1 MNNTKLSISTNT
13 TNKVSISNFTN
24 DQLKAYNELMKFIDS
39 PFDNK
44 DYKRALVG
52 AAGTGKT
59 FLVRA
64 LLSNSTLSYSL
75 IGLSAPTH
83 KACRVLGESIHISG
97 IKVNTI
103 QSDLGLR
110 LNFDIDKFD
119 PNNPPFDPKGKIK
132 IGNYKLYIVDEASMI
147 NSRLCIFLEKTCV
160 SNKCKIIFI
169 GDDSQ
174 LAPVGEKY
182 SSAFRN
188 IKSYSLKQIV
198 RQGEDN
204 PVSYL
209 LDLLRYDINHK
220 TYKFL
225 NYIQRFKE
233 QFNADYTKGY
243 QVCDANTFN
252 QTVYNNFNDEELTRN
267 VDYAKVISYTNLNVS
282 SWNKFIR
289 NSIIADSDKSIL
301 TKNDLIISYVTIVN
315 EFNDCVIKNSE
326 EYIINDIQNFT
337 DSRYDKN
344 GLKGFL
350 VKFQAI
356 HGGDITTPLFII
368 DHTDSYTVQKYV
380 QINNSMIEA
389 AKTARAN
396 IRNEKWKSYF
406 AFKEYCLL
414 MVNILSPD
422 GKIITSRSLDYG
434 FALTSHKSQGSTF
447 DTALVDVNDIVFDK
461 YGQPYT
467 DAEEVNRRLYVACS
481 RCKNKLYLKF
491 GR

>member
-1 MNNTKLSISTNT
+1 MNNTKLSISASA
-13 TNKVSISNFTN
+13 TNKVSTSNFTN
-24 DQLKAYNELMKFIDS
+24 DQLKAYDELMKFIDS
-39 PFDNK
+39 PFNNK
-44 DYKRALVG
+44 DYKRALIG

-64 LLSNSTLSYSL
+64 LLLNSTLSYSL

-147 NSRLCIFLEKTCV
+147 NSRLCMFLEKTCV
-160 SNKCKIIFI
+160 SNKCKLVCI

-174 LAPVGEKY
+174 LSPVGEKY

-198 RQGEDN
+198 RQGDDN

-209 LDLLRYDINHK
+209 LELLRYDINHK

-225 NYIQRFKE
+225 NHIQRFKE

-356 HGGDITTPLFII
+356 HGGDITTPLFVI
-368 DHTDSYTVQKYV
+368 DHTDSYTVQRYV

-414 MVNILSPD
+414 MVNIISPD

>member
-1 MNNTKLSISTNT
+1 MNNTKLSISTNA

-39 PFDNK
+39 PFDSK

-233 QFNADYTKGY
+233 QVNADYTKGY

-289 NSIIADSDKSIL
+289 NSIIANSDKSIL

-356 HGGDITTPLFII
+356 HGGDITTPLFVI
-368 DHTDSYTVQKYV
+368 DHTDSYTVQRYV

-461 YGQPYT
+461 YGQPYA

>member
-1 MNNTKLSISTNT
+1 MNNTKLSISASA
-13 TNKVSISNFTN
+13 TNKVSTSNFTN
-24 DQLKAYNELMKFIDS
+24 DQLKAYDELMKFIDS
-39 PFDNK
+39 PFDSK
-44 DYKRALVG
+44 DYKRALIG

-64 LLSNSTLSYSL
+64 LLLNSTLSYSL

-97 IKVNTI
+97 IKANTI

-160 SNKCKIIFI
+160 SNKCKIIYI
-169 GDDSQ
+169 GDDNQIS
-174 LAPVGEKY
+174 PVGEKY

-356 HGGDITTPLFII
+356 HGGDITTPLFVI
-368 DHTDSYTVQKYV
+368 DHTDSYTVQRYV

-414 MVNILSPD
+414 MVNIISPD

-461 YGQPYT
+461 YGQPYS
-467 DAEEVNRRLYVACS
+467 DAEEINRRLYVACS

-491 GR
+491 

>member
-1 MNNTKLSISTNT
+1 MNNTKLSISASA
-13 TNKVSISNFTN
+13 TNKVSTSNFTN
-24 DQLKAYNELMKFIDS
+24 DQLKAYDELMKFIDS
-39 PFDNK
+39 PFNNK
-44 DYKRALVG
+44 DYKRALIG

-64 LLSNSTLSYSL
+64 LLLNSTLSYSL

-147 NSRLCIFLEKTCV
+147 NSRLCMFLEKTCV

-169 GDDSQ
+169 GDNSQ

-209 LDLLRYDINHK
+209 LELLRYDINHK

-225 NYIQRFKE
+225 NHIQRFKE

-356 HGGDITTPLFII
+356 HGGDITTPLFVI
-368 DHTDSYTVQKYV
+368 DHTDSYTVQRYV

-396 IRNEKWKSYF
+396 IRNEKWKLYF

-414 MVNILSPD
+414 MVN
-422 GKIITSRSLDYG
+422 
-434 FALTSHKSQGSTF
+434 
-447 DTALVDVNDIVFDK
+447 
-461 YGQPYT
+461 
-467 DAEEVNRRLYVACS
+467 RLWICFNFS
-481 RCKNKLYLKF
+481 
-491 GR
+491 

>member
-1 MNNTKLSISTNT
+1 MNNTKLSISASA
-13 TNKVSISNFTN
+13 TNKVSTSNFTN
-24 DQLKAYNELMKFIDS
+24 DQLKAYDELMKFIDS
-39 PFDNK
+39 PFNNK
-44 DYKRALVG
+44 DYKRALIG

-64 LLSNSTLSYSL
+64 LLLNSTLSYSL

-147 NSRLCIFLEKTCV
+147 NSRLCMFLEKTCV

-169 GDDSQ
+169 GDNSQ

-182 SSAFRN
+182 SSAFVN

-209 LDLLRYDINHK
+209 LELLRYDINHK

-252 QTVYNNFNDEELTRN
+252 QIVYNNFNDEELTRN

-356 HGGDITTPLFII
+356 HGGDITAPLFVI
-368 DHTDSYTVQKYV
+368 DHTDSYTVQRYV
-380 QINNSMIEA
+380 QINNGMVEA

-396 IRNEKWKSYF
+396 IRNEKWKEYF

-414 MVNILSPD
+414 MVNIISPD

-434 FALTSHKSQGSTF
+434 FALTAHKSQGSTF

-461 YGQPYT
+461 YGQPYA

>member
-1 MNNTKLSISTNT
+1 MNNTKLSISASA
-13 TNKVSISNFTN
+13 TNKVSTSNFTN
-24 DQLKAYNELMKFIDS
+24 DQLKAYDELMKFIDS
-39 PFDNK
+39 PFNSK
-44 DYKRALVG
+44 DYKRALIG

-59 FLVRA
+59 FLVKA

-147 NSRLCIFLEKTCV
+147 NSRLCMFLEKTCV
-160 SNKCKIIFI
+160 SNKCKLVYI
-169 GDDSQ
+169 GDSSQ
-174 LAPVGEKY
+174 LSPVGDKY

-198 RQGEDN
+198 RQGDDN

-356 HGGDITTPLFII
+356 HGGDITTPLFVI
-368 DHTDSYTVQKYV
+368 DHTDSYTVQRYV
-380 QINNSMIEA
+380 QINNSTIEA

-414 MVNILSPD
+414 MVNIISPD

>member
-1 MNNTKLSISTNT
+1 MNNTKLSISASA
-13 TNKVSISNFTN
+13 TNKVSTSNFTN
-24 DQLKAYNELMKFIDS
+24 DQLKAYDELMKFIDS
-39 PFDNK
+39 PFNNK
-44 DYKRALVG
+44 DYKRALIG

-64 LLSNSTLSYSL
+64 LLLNSTLSYSL

-160 SNKCKIIFI
+160 SNKCKLVYI
-169 GDDSQ
+169 GDNSQ
-174 LAPVGEKY
+174 LSPVSEKY

-198 RQGEDN
+198 RQGDDN

-209 LDLLRYDINHK
+209 LELLRYDINHK
-220 TYKFL
+220 TYTFL

-356 HGGDITTPLFII
+356 HGGDITTPLFVI
-368 DHTDSYTVQKYV
+368 DHTDSYTVQRYV

-389 AKTARAN
+389 AKTSRAN

-414 MVNILSPD
+414 MVNIISPD

-434 FALTSHKSQGSTF
+434 FALTAHKSQGSTF

-461 YGQPYT
+461 YGQPYA

>member
-1 MNNTKLSISTNT
+1 MNNTKLSISASA
-13 TNKVSISNFTN
+13 TNKVSTSNFTN
-24 DQLKAYNELMKFIDS
+24 DQLKAYDELMKFIDS
-39 PFDNK
+39 PFDSK
-44 DYKRALVG
+44 DYKRALIG

-64 LLSNSTLSYSL
+64 LLLNSTLSYSL

-356 HGGDITTPLFII
+356 HGGDITTPLFVI
-368 DHTDSYTVQKYV
+368 DHTDSYTVQRYV

-389 AKTARAN
+389 AKIARAN

-414 MVNILSPD
+414 MVNIISPD

-434 FALTSHKSQGSTF
+434 FALTAHKSQGSTF

-461 YGQPYT
+461 YGQPYA

>member
-1 MNNTKLSISTNT
+1 MNNTKLSISASA
-13 TNKVSISNFTN
+13 TNKVSTSNFTN
-24 DQLKAYNELMKFIDS
+24 DQLKAYDELMKFIDS

-44 DYKRALVG
+44 DYKRALIG

-64 LLSNSTLSYSL
+64 LLLNSTLSYSL

-225 NYIQRFKE
+225 NHIQRFKE

-356 HGGDITTPLFII
+356 HGGDITTPLFVI
-368 DHTDSYTVQKYV
+368 DHTDSYTVQRYV

-396 IRNEKWKSYF
+396 IRNEKWKLYF

-414 MVNILSPD
+414 MVNIISPD
-422 GKIITSRSLDYG
+422 GKLITSRSLDYG
-434 FALTSHKSQGSTF
+434 FALTSHKS
-447 DTALVDVNDIVFDK
+447 
-461 YGQPYT
+461 
-467 DAEEVNRRLYVACS
+467 
-481 RCKNKLYLKF
+481 
-491 GR
+491 

>member
-39 PFDNK
+39 PFDSK

-198 RQGEDN
+198 RQGDDN

-243 QVCDANTFN
+243 QVCDTNTFN

-356 HGGDITTPLFII
+356 HGGDITTPLFVI
-368 DHTDSYTVQKYV
+368 DHTDSYTVQRYV

-389 AKTARAN
+389 AKTSRAN

-434 FALTSHKSQGSTF
+434 FALTAYKGQGSTF

-461 YGQPYT
+461 YGQPYA

>member
-1 MNNTKLSISTNT
+1 MSELKLSW
-13 TNKVSISNFTN
+13 
-24 DQLKAYNELMKFIDS
+24 
-39 PFDNK
+39 
-44 DYKRALVG
+44 
-52 AAGTGKT
+52 
-59 FLVRA
+59 
-64 LLSNSTLSYSL
+64 LSSLCSSYSL

-169 GDDSQ
+169 GDNSQ

-188 IKSYSLKQIV
+188 IKNYSLKQIV

-209 LDLLRYDINHK
+209 LELLRYDINHK

-225 NYIQRFKE
+225 NHIQRFKE

-289 NSIIADSDKSIL
+289 NSIIADADKSIL
-301 TKNDLIISYVTIVN
+301 TKNDLI
-315 EFNDCVIKNSE
+315 SE
-326 EYIINDIQNFT
+326 NIARTQHYTSTYKAKDLFT
-337 DSRYDKN
+337 K
-344 GLKGFL
+344 
-350 VKFQAI
+350 
-356 HGGDITTPLFII
+356 
-368 DHTDSYTVQKYV
+368 
-380 QINNSMIEA
+380 
-389 AKTARAN
+389 
-396 IRNEKWKSYF
+396 
-406 AFKEYCLL
+406 
-414 MVNILSPD
+414 
-422 GKIITSRSLDYG
+422 
-434 FALTSHKSQGSTF
+434 
-447 DTALVDVNDIVFDK
+447 VFDYTKNIEGIWTNDLRSFIFNAITKDYK
-461 YGQPYT
+461 YPIKIDING
-467 DAEEVNRRLYVACS
+467 YVDKDS
-481 RCKNKLYLKF
+481 ENIILGGKL
-491 GR
+491 

>member
-1 MNNTKLSISTNT
+1 MNNTKLSISASA
-13 TNKVSISNFTN
+13 TNKVSTSNFTN

-39 PFDNK
+39 PFDSK
-44 DYKRALVG
+44 DYKRALIG

-209 LDLLRYDINHK
+209 LELLRYDINHK

-289 NSIIADSDKSIL
+289 NSIIADADKSIL

-356 HGGDITTPLFII
+356 HGGDITTPLFVI
-368 DHTDSYTVQKYV
+368 DHTDSYTVQRYV

-434 FALTSHKSQGSTF
+434 FALTAYKAQGSTF

-461 YGQPYT
+461 YGQPYA

>member
-1 MNNTKLSISTNT
+1 MNNTKLSISASA
-13 TNKVSISNFTN
+13 TNKVSTSNFTN

-44 DYKRALVG
+44 DYKRALIG

-64 LLSNSTLSYSL
+64 LLLNSTLSYSL

-147 NSRLCIFLEKTCV
+147 NSRLCMFLEKTCV

-169 GDDSQ
+169 GDNSQ

-188 IKSYSLKQIV
+188 IKNYSLKQIV

-209 LDLLRYDINHK
+209 LELLRYDINHK

-225 NYIQRFKE
+225 NHIQRFKE

-356 HGGDITTPLFII
+356 HGGDITTPLFVI
-368 DHTDSYTVQKYV
+368 DHTDSYTVQRYV

-414 MVNILSPD
+414 MVNIISPD

-434 FALTSHKSQGSTF
+434 FALTSHKS
-447 DTALVDVNDIVFDK
+447 
-461 YGQPYT
+461 
-467 DAEEVNRRLYVACS
+467 
-481 RCKNKLYLKF
+481 
-491 GR
+491 

>member
-1 MNNTKLSISTNT
+1 MNNTKLSISASA
-13 TNKVSISNFTN
+13 TNKVSTSNFTN
-24 DQLKAYNELMKFIDS
+24 DQLKAYDELMKFIDS
-39 PFDNK
+39 PFDSK
-44 DYKRALVG
+44 DYKKALIG

-64 LLSNSTLSYSL
+64 LLLNSTLSYSL

-147 NSRLCIFLEKTCV
+147 NSRLCIFLEKTCI

-356 HGGDITTPLFII
+356 HGGDITTPLFVI
-368 DHTDSYTVQKYV
+368 DHTDSYTVQRYV

-414 MVNILSPD
+414 MVNIISPD
-422 GKIITSRSLDYG
+422 GKLITSRSLDYG

-461 YGQPYT
+461 YGQPYA

>member
-1 MNNTKLSISTNT
+1 MNNTKLSISASA
-13 TNKVSISNFTN
+13 TNKVNTSNFTN
-24 DQLKAYNELMKFIDS
+24 DQLKAYDELMKFIDS
-39 PFDNK
+39 PFDSK
-44 DYKRALVG
+44 DYKRALIG

-147 NSRLCIFLEKTCV
+147 NSRLCMFLEKTCV

-169 GDDSQ
+169 GDNSQ

-289 NSIIADSDKSIL
+289 NSIIADADKSIL

-356 HGGDITTPLFII
+356 HGGDITTPLFVI
-368 DHTDSYTVQKYV
+368 DHTDSYTVQRYV

-389 AKTARAN
+389 AKTSRAN

-414 MVNILSPD
+414 MVNIISPD

-461 YGQPYT
+461 YGQPYA
-467 DAEEVNRRLYVACS
+467 DAEEINRRLYVACS

-491 GR
+491 

>member
-1 MNNTKLSISTNT
+1 MNNTKLSISASA
-13 TNKVSISNFTN
+13 TNKVSTSNFTN
-24 DQLKAYNELMKFIDS
+24 DQLKAYDELMKFIDS
-39 PFDNK
+39 PFDSKN
-44 DYKRALVG
+44 YKRALIG

-64 LLSNSTLSYSL
+64 LLLNSTLSYSL

-147 NSRLCIFLEKTCV
+147 NSRLCMFLEKTCV

-169 GDDSQ
+169 GDNSQ

-198 RQGEDN
+198 RQGDDN

-225 NYIQRFKE
+225 NHIQRFKE

-356 HGGDITTPLFII
+356 HGGDITTPLFVI
-368 DHTDSYTVQKYV
+368 DHTDSYTVQRYV

-414 MVNILSPD
+414 MVNIISP
-422 GKIITSRSLDYG
+422 
-434 FALTSHKSQGSTF
+434 
-447 DTALVDVNDIVFDK
+447 
-461 YGQPYT
+461 P
-467 DAEEVNRRLYVACS
+467 
-481 RCKNKLYLKF
+481 
-491 GR
+491 

>member
-1 MNNTKLSISTNT
+1 MNNTKLSISASA
-13 TNKVSISNFTN
+13 TNKVSTSNFTN
-24 DQLKAYNELMKFIDS
+24 DQLKAYDELMKFIDS

-44 DYKRALVG
+44 DYKRALIG

-64 LLSNSTLSYSL
+64 LLLNSTLSYSL

-160 SNKCKIIFI
+160 SNKCKLVYI

-174 LAPVGEKY
+174 ISPVGEKY

-209 LDLLRYDINHK
+209 LELLRYDINHK

-225 NYIQRFKE
+225 NHIQRFKE

-356 HGGDITTPLFII
+356 HGGDITTPLFVI
-368 DHTDSYTVQKYV
+368 DHTDSYTVQRYV

-414 MVNILSPD
+414 MVNIISPD

-434 FALTSHKSQGSTF
+434 FALTTHKSQGSTF

-461 YGQPYT
+461 YGQPYA

>member
-1 MNNTKLSISTNT
+1 MNNTKLSISASA
-13 TNKVSISNFTN
+13 TNKVSTSNFTN
-24 DQLKAYNELMKFIDS
+24 DQLKAYDELMKFIDS
-39 PFDNK
+39 PFDSK
-44 DYKRALVG
+44 DYKRALIG

-160 SNKCKIIFI
+160 SNKCKIIYI
-169 GDDSQ
+169 GDDNQIS
-174 LAPVGEKY
+174 PVGEKY

-225 NYIQRFKE
+225 NHIQRFRE

-356 HGGDITTPLFII
+356 HGGDITTPLFVI
-368 DHTDSYTVQKYV
+368 DHTDSYTVQRYV

-414 MVNILSPD
+414 MVNIISPD

-461 YGQPYT
+461 YGQPYA
-467 DAEEVNRRLYVACS
+467 DAEEVNRRLYVACA
-481 RCKNKLYLKF
+481 RCKNKLY
-491 GR
+491 

>member
-1 MNNTKLSISTNT
+1 MNNTNLSISASA
-13 TNKVSISNFTN
+13 TNKVSTSNFTN
-24 DQLKAYNELMKFIDS
+24 DQLNAYNELMKFIDS

-44 DYKRALVG
+44 DYKRALIG

-225 NYIQRFKE
+225 NHIQRFKE
-233 QFNADYTKGY
+233 QFNPDYTKGY
-243 QVCDANTFN
+243 QVCDINTFN
-252 QTVYNNFNDEELTRN
+252 QIVYNNFNDEELTRN

-356 HGGDITTPLFII
+356 HGGDITTPLFVI
-368 DHTDSYTVQKYV
+368 DHTDSYTVQRYV
-380 QINNSMIEA
+380 QINNSVIEA

-414 MVNILSPD
+414 MVNIISPD

-461 YGQPYT
+461 YGQPYA

>member
-1 MNNTKLSISTNT
+1 MNNTKLSISASA
-13 TNKVSISNFTN
+13 TNKVSTSNFTN

-39 PFDNK
+39 PFDSK
-44 DYKRALVG
+44 DYKRALIG

-64 LLSNSTLSYSL
+64 LLLNSTLSYSL

-147 NSRLCIFLEKTCV
+147 NSRLCMFLEKTCV
-160 SNKCKIIFI
+160 SNKCKLVYI

-174 LAPVGEKY
+174 LSPVGEKY

-209 LDLLRYDINHK
+209 LELLRYDITHK

-243 QVCDANTFN
+243 QVCDTNTFN
-252 QTVYNNFNDEELTRN
+252 QTVYNNFNDKELTRN
-267 VDYAKVISYTNLNVS
+267 VDYVKVISYTNLNVS
-282 SWNKFIR
+282 YWNKFIR

-301 TKNDLIISYVTIVN
+301 TKNDLIISYVTLVN
-315 EFNDCVIKNSE
+315 QFNDCIIKNSE
-326 EYIINDIQNFT
+326 EYVLKDVVNYTHPKYN
-337 DSRYDKN
+337 
-344 GLKGFL
+344 LKGFM
-350 VKFQAI
+350 VRFIAI
-356 HGGDITTPLFII
+356 HGGAVTTPLFIV
-368 DHTDSYTVQKYV
+368 DHKDNFTIQMYV
-380 QINNSMIEA
+380 KISRELIQA
-389 AKTARAN
+389 AKNANVRVRAQ
-396 IRNEKWKSYF
+396 RWRDYF
-406 AFKEYCLL
+406 SFKESCLL
-414 MVNILSPD
+414 LTNIINPTTR
-422 GKIITSRSLDYG
+422 KIEFGRDLDYG
-434 FALTSHKSQGSTF
+434 FSLTAHKSQGSTF
-447 DTALVDVNDIVFDK
+447 DTSFVDVNDIVYDK
-461 YGQPYT
+461 YGNPYT
-467 DAEEVNRRLYVACS
+467 DAEEINRRLYVAAS
-481 RCKNKLYLKF
+481 RCRNKLYLKY
-491 GR
+491 GK

>member
-1 MNNTKLSISTNT
+1 MNNTKLSISAST
-13 TNKVSISNFTN
+13 TNKVSTSNFTN

-39 PFDNK
+39 PFDSK
-44 DYKRALVG
+44 DYKRALIG

-356 HGGDITTPLFII
+356 HGGDITTPLFVI
-368 DHTDSYTVQKYV
+368 DHTDSYTVQRYV

-461 YGQPYT
+461 YGQPYA

>member
-1 MNNTKLSISTNT
+1 MNNTKLSIYSNT
-13 TNKVSISNFTN
+13 ISKMSISNFTN

-39 PFDNK
+39 PFDSK

-147 NSRLCIFLEKTCV
+147 NSRLCMFLEKTCV

-169 GDDSQ
+169 GDNSQ

-356 HGGDITTPLFII
+356 HGGDITTPLFVI
-368 DHTDSYTVQKYV
+368 DHTDSYTVQRYV

-414 MVNILSPD
+414 MVNIISPD

-461 YGQPYT
+461 YGQPYA

>member
-1 MNNTKLSISTNT
+1 MNNTKLSISASA
-13 TNKVSISNFTN
+13 TNKVSTSNFTN
-24 DQLKAYNELMKFIDS
+24 DQLKAYDELMKFIDS

-44 DYKRALVG
+44 DYKRALIG

-64 LLSNSTLSYSL
+64 LLLNSTLSYSL

-160 SNKCKIIFI
+160 SNKCKLVYI
-169 GDDSQ
+169 GDNSQ
-174 LAPVGEKY
+174 LSPVGEKY

-188 IKSYSLKQIV
+188 IKSYALNQIV
-198 RQGEDN
+198 RQGDDN
-204 PVSYL
+204 PISYL
-209 LDLLRYDINHK
+209 LELLRYDINHK

-252 QTVYNNFNDEELTRN
+252 QIVYNNFNDEELTRN

-289 NSIIADSDKSIL
+289 NSIIEDADKSIL
-301 TKNDLIISYVTIVN
+301 TKNDLIISYITIVN

-356 HGGDITTPLFII
+356 HGGDITAPLFVI
-368 DHTDSYTVQKYV
+368 DHTDSYTVQRYV

-389 AKTARAN
+389 AKTARVN

-406 AFKEYCLL
+406 TFKEYCLL

-447 DTALVDVNDIVFDK
+447 DTTLVDVNDIVFYK

-491 GR
+491 GK

>member
-1 MNNTKLSISTNT
+1 MNNTKLSISASA
-13 TNKVSISNFTN
+13 TNKVSTNNFTN

-39 PFDNK
+39 PFDSK

-225 NYIQRFKE
+225 NHIQRFKE

-356 HGGDITTPLFII
+356 HGGDITTPLFVI
-368 DHTDSYTVQKYV
+368 DHTDSYTVQRYV
-380 QINNSMIEA
+380 QINNSMVEA

-461 YGQPYT
+461 YGQPYA

>member
-1 MNNTKLSISTNT
+1 MNNTKLSISASA
-13 TNKVSISNFTN
+13 TNKVSTSNFTN
-24 DQLKAYNELMKFIDS
+24 DQLKAYDELMKFIDS
-39 PFDNK
+39 PFNNK
-44 DYKRALVG
+44 DYKRALIG

-64 LLSNSTLSYSL
+64 LLLNSTLSYSL

-147 NSRLCIFLEKTCV
+147 NSRLCMFLEKTCV

-169 GDDSQ
+169 GDNSQ

-209 LDLLRYDINHK
+209 LELLRYDINHK

-225 NYIQRFKE
+225 NHIQRFKE

-356 HGGDITTPLFII
+356 HGGDITTPLFVI
-368 DHTDSYTVQKYV
+368 DHTDSYTVQRYV

-414 MVNILSPD
+414 MVNIISPD

-434 FALTSHKSQGSTF
+434 FALTAHKS
-447 DTALVDVNDIVFDK
+447 
-461 YGQPYT
+461 
-467 DAEEVNRRLYVACS
+467 
-481 RCKNKLYLKF
+481 
-491 GR
+491 

>member
-1 MNNTKLSISTNT
+1 MNNTNLSISASA
-13 TNKVSISNFTN
+13 TNKVSTSNFTN
-24 DQLKAYNELMKFIDS
+24 DQLNAYDELMKFIDS

-44 DYKRALVG
+44 DYKRALIG

-64 LLSNSTLSYSL
+64 LLLNSTLSYSL

-147 NSRLCIFLEKTCV
+147 NSRLCMFLEKTCV

-209 LDLLRYDINHK
+209 LELLRYDINHK

-356 HGGDITTPLFII
+356 HGGDITTPLFVI
-368 DHTDSYTVQKYV
+368 DHTDSYTVQRYV

-414 MVNILSPD
+414 MVNIISPD

>member
-1 MNNTKLSISTNT
+1 MNNTKLSISASA
-13 TNKVSISNFTN
+13 TNKVSTSNFTN

-39 PFDNK
+39 PFDSK
-44 DYKRALVG
+44 DYKRALIG

-64 LLSNSTLSYSL
+64 LLLNSTLSYSL

-147 NSRLCIFLEKTCV
+147 NSRLCMFLEKTCV

-169 GDDSQ
+169 GDNSQ

-356 HGGDITTPLFII
+356 HGGDITTPLFVI
-368 DHTDSYTVQKYV
+368 DHTDSYTVQRYV

-414 MVNILSPD
+414 MVNIISPD
-422 GKIITSRSLDYG
+422 GKLIASGSLDYG

-447 DTALVDVNDIVFDK
+447 DTTLVDVNDIVFDK
-461 YGQPYT
+461 YSQPYT

>member
-1 MNNTKLSISTNT
+1 MNNTKISISASA
-13 TNKVSISNFTN
+13 TNKVSTSNFTN
-24 DQLKAYNELMKFIDS
+24 DQLKAYDELMKFIDS
-39 PFDNK
+39 PFDSK
-44 DYKRALVG
+44 DYKRALIG

-64 LLSNSTLSYSL
+64 LLLNSTLSYSL

-356 HGGDITTPLFII
+356 HGGDITTPLFVI
-368 DHTDSYTVQKYV
+368 DHTDSYTVQRYV

-461 YGQPYT
+461 YGQPYA

>member
-1 MNNTKLSISTNT
+1 MNNTKFSISASA
-13 TNKVSISNFTN
+13 TNKVSTSNFTN
-24 DQLKAYNELMKFIDS
+24 DQLKAYDELMKFIDS
-39 PFDNK
+39 PFNSK
-44 DYKRALVG
+44 DYKRALIG

-64 LLSNSTLSYSL
+64 LLLNSTLSYSL

-147 NSRLCIFLEKTCV
+147 NSRLCIILEKTCA

-209 LDLLRYDINHK
+209 LELLRYDINHK

-326 EYIINDIQNFT
+326 EYIINDIQNFI

-356 HGGDITTPLFII
+356 HGGDITTPLFVI
-368 DHTDSYTVQKYV
+368 DHTDSYTVQRYV

-414 MVNILSPD
+414 MVNIISPD

-434 FALTSHKSQGSTF
+434 FALTAHKSQGSTF

-461 YGQPYT
+461 YGQPYAN
-467 DAEEVNRRLYVACS
+467 AEEVNRRLYVACS

>member
-1 MNNTKLSISTNT
+1 MNNTKLSISASA
-13 TNKVSISNFTN
+13 TNKVSTSNFTN
-24 DQLKAYNELMKFIDS
+24 DQLKAYDELMKFIDS
-39 PFDNK
+39 PFDSK
-44 DYKRALVG
+44 DYKRALIG

-64 LLSNSTLSYSL
+64 LLLNSTLSYSL

-132 IGNYKLYIVDEASMI
+132 IKNYKLYIVDEASMI

-169 GDDSQ
+169 GDNSQ

-182 SSAFRN
+182 SSAFKN
-188 IKSYSLKQIV
+188 VKSYSLKQIV

-209 LDLLRYDINHK
+209 LELLRYDINHK
-220 TYKFL
+220 TYTFL
-225 NYIQRFKE
+225 NHIIRFKE

-252 QTVYNNFNDEELTRN
+252 QIVYNNFNDEELTRN
-267 VDYAKVISYTNLNVS
+267 VDYAKVIAYTNLNVS

-315 EFNDCVIKNSE
+315 KFNDCVIKNSE

-337 DSRYDKN
+337 DSTYDKN

-356 HGGDITTPLFII
+356 HGGDITTPLFVI
-368 DHTDSYTVQKYV
+368 DHTDSYTVQRYV

-396 IRNEKWKSYF
+396 IRNEKWKLYF

-414 MVNILSPD
+414 MVNIISPD
-422 GKIITSRSLDYG
+422 GKLITSRSLDYG

-461 YGQPYT
+461 YGQPYA

-481 RCKNKLYLKF
+481 RCKNKLYLKY
-491 GR
+491 GK